1 MTKTLN
7 KYQLDGL
14 LTDNELQEKLKGR
27 PAPCVKRQDIID
39 RIELIKFDI
48 IEETTTLCTIVLDNG
63 YSVRGES
70 ACVNKENFDED
81 IGARYAF
88 DDAFKK
94 FWPLFGFLLA
104 ETQYQSKKGE

>member
-14 LTDNELQEKLKGR
+14 LTDNELQEKLKDR
-27 PAPCVKRQDIID
+27 PAPRVKRQDIID

-48 IEETTTLCTIVLDNG
+48 IEETITLCTILLDNG
-63 YSVRGES
+63 YTVRGES
-70 ACVNKENFDED
+70 ACVNAANYDEQ
-81 IGARYAF
+81 IGDRYAF

-94 FWPLFGFLLA
+94 LWPLFGFLLA
-104 ETQYQSKKGE
+104 ETQFQTKEK